1 MGLFSDTCDTPIDP
15 ATGRAL
21 TGEALQAA
29 LAEKKSPRCRASVK
43 KKAKFCSKCGSPAP
57 GGWIRCPNPKCGKW
71 VGNESA
77 FCPHCRQPL
86 NPGDRLEVEGGR
98 WVRPEGELARRFE
111 TMNLIHEMK
120 TAGLVVEAGTRAL
133 LLDGG
138 KVKDVLEAGTHTV
151 ESVGHKINHWGNPPP
166 RTVVLVDATEHE
178 LEIVLSDLRDVQQQL
193 VDLRIVLRWQVG
205 RKERQ
210 MEQFFAQAM
219 GGQTRIS
226 TTKMISFLEDELRS
240 RLKVE
245 LRNLDAEAY
254 LSDLEG
260 REKLLNALGKGLG
273 DSLGLYGLE
282 ITQVPVLDISCPE
295 VEELL
300 ERSGSLLR
308 QQRGWSLEQET
319 MSLEKAMH
327 AERTRHAF
335 DTRDLTEATRHEQ
348 AMRDLARATEQEQA
362 ELRSREDLKRSQAE
376 RDLDVKN
383 LVLDDQRSNKVKDE
397 LNVDEIDRLSHQRT
411 LDKDMAE
418 HDQSVRKTKDALEL
432 RKLKDGMKHE
442 EGKLE
447 IERLSMKAKVLQDLK
462 PEVLLALEPD
472 ASVRKDL
479 QSFFELRAK
488 GEMSPEALLVLLAEK
503 SPSAGQALFEK
514 SGLERKNW
522 ERLIETERSDLR
534 EMLDRQERMFNR
546 AQDTTSEAAKS
557 RPGAKVNVRK

>member
-1 MGLFSDTCDTPIDP
+1 MGLFNDTCDTPIDP

-71 VGNESA
+71 VGNESE

-98 WVRPEGELARRFE
+98 WLRPEGELARRFE

-151 ESVGHKINHWGNPPP
+151 ESAGHKINHWGNPPP

-178 LEIVLSDLRDVQQQL
+178 LEIVLSDLRDVQQQM
-193 VDLRIVLRWQVG
+193 VDLRMVLRWQVG

-245 LRNLDAEAY
+245 LRNLDAEVY

-300 ERSGSLLR
+300 ERSGALLR
-308 QQRGWSLEQET
+308 QQRGWSLEQES

-327 AERTRHAF
+327 AERTRQAF
-335 DTRDLTEATRHEQ
+335 DTRELTEATRHEQ
-348 AMRDLARATEQEQA
+348 ALRDLARETEKGHADLESDGGLKSAKLEQ
-362 ELRSREDLKRSQAE
+362 DLGLQNRVQ
-376 RDLDVKN
+376 
-383 LVLDDQRSNKVKDE
+383 DDQRDNKVKE
-397 LNVDEIDRLSHQRT
+397 ALNVDEIDRLSHQRT
-411 LDKDMAE
+411 LDKELSEHELAVKKTEEAIRLRRMKNEME
-418 HDQSVRKTKDALEL
+418 HDD
-432 RKLKDGMKHE
+432 
-442 EGKLE
+442 GKLQVE
-447 IERLSMKAKVLQDLK
+447 LLAAKAKVLQDLK
-462 PEVLLALEPD
+462 PQVLLALEPD
-472 ASVRKDL
+472 AAIRKSL
-479 QSFFELRAK
+479 QEFFELQMK
-488 GEMSPEALLVLLAEK
+488 GEMSPETLMVLLAEK
-503 SPSAGQALFEK
+503 SPNAGRALFEK
-514 SGLERKNW
+514 SGLEREAW
-522 ERLIETERSDLR
+522 ERLLDTERKDLR
-534 EMLDRQERMFNR
+534 DMLDRQERLFNR

-557 RPGAKVNVRK
+557 RPETRIDVRN